1 MCHFDPP
8 LGGVTVNLRN
18 GFFIQT
24 LGAGHFCK
32 LPCGFLVQGLYLMV
46 GYGAKDAE
54 SCRNRRGRI
63 CVYIYVRGL
72 CFFFVSLCHKASPNV
87 TRIPRWGA
95 SLFFDQ
101 VVFLSPP

>member
-32 LPCGFLVQGLYLMV
+32 LPGGFLVQGLYLMV
-46 GYGAKDAE
+46 GYGPKDAE